1 MFIYYFEVE
10 VDNENS
16 ERGLIT
22 SENFSNALEKL
33 VEYYGEE
40 IITDIHMRI
49 ISGGELIFIPDEYQG
64 IVKSIEQ
71 NTVW

>member
-49 ISGGELIFIPDEYQG
+49 ISCGELVFIPDEYQG